1 MRRRLGGGEMGAA
14 GRCGGEERRM
24 RCRRGAGERSD
35 VGGCSGEEGM
45 SVKNESND
53 WKNMFI
59 VNLTRSNFWIQ
70 TPLELE
76 LV

>member
-1 MRRRLGGGEMGAA
+1 
-14 GRCGGEERRM
+14 
-24 RCRRGAGERSD
+24 

>member
-1 MRRRLGGGEMGAA
+1 MGAA